1 VKYGITFKAHSGEA
15 MELSTIFIIM
25 YVVFCLFMIANWMN
39 RPRNKK

>member
-1 VKYGITFKAHSGEA
+1 
-15 MELSTIFIIM
+15 MELSTILVIM

>member
-1 VKYGITFKAHSGEA
+1 VKYEITLQAHSGEA

-39 RPRNKK
+39 RPRKKK